1 MTKNSLWITKLYRQS
16 DLKKLQKD
24 LTCLGNDTKYTVVSF
39 TKDRI
44 ITTIFVTLFVLF
56 FTDFGYILAPFIAIA
71 YYYLFYY
78 FNITRKLQI
87 RNRKL
92 ENEAIFFFEILS
104 LTLES
109 GNNLEGALK
118 VTCDNVDSEISREF
132 KQTLFEM
139 QFGKS
144 LIEALSDMKER
155 ISSDDINNIILN
167 IIQTSQFGNSII
179 SVLNNEIDFLRSK
192 QIESIKE
199 KINKI
204 PNKASII
211 SVIFVVPLILILILG
226 PYLIEFIG

>member
-16 DLKKLQKD
+16 DLKKLQKE

-44 ITTIFVTLFVLF
+44 ITTILVTLFVLF

>member
-16 DLKKLQKD
+16 DLKKLQKE

-44 ITTIFVTLFVLF
+44 ITTILVTLFVLF

-179 SVLNNEIDFLRSK
+179 GVLNNEIDFLRSK
-192 QIESIKE
+192 QIEYIKE

>member
-16 DLKKLQKD
+16 DLKKLQKE

-44 ITTIFVTLFVLF
+44 ITTILVTLFVLF
-56 FTDFGYILAPFIAIA
+56 FTDFGYILVPFIAIA

-179 SVLNNEIDFLRSK
+179 GVLNNEIDFLRSK
-192 QIESIKE
+192 QIEYIKE